1 MFDDEETIGGLT
13 MAEQG
18 DEPVVDYENPAD
30 VARLIQTQAQN
41 REKYFN
47 DLAEQLKA
55 KRYGPSRAEQLFALS
70 AAFAS
75 PTATR
80 GFGGVMGNV
89 MPVFQ
94 QFEKAKRDAEEARAA
109 DMQKL
114 TLARMGTTDDAI
126 KNALTLQRLQATY
139 NKPKSYK
146 SVVAGGPTGA
156 LDPKTGQP
164 ITAPTPKAYLDLE
177 NNPTPENLAAMIEA
191 YPRFDE
197 QFTMAYNRGLKKY
210 GVR

>member
-1 MFDDEETIGGLT
+1 
-13 MAEQG
+13 
-18 DEPVVDYENPAD
+18 
-30 VARLIQTQAQN
+30 
-41 REKYFN
+41 
-47 DLAEQLKA
+47 
-55 KRYGPSRAEQLFALS
+55 
-70 AAFAS
+70 
-75 PTATR
+75 
-80 GFGGVMGNV
+80 
-89 MPVFQ
+89 
-94 QFEKAKRDAEEARAA
+94 
-109 DMQKL
+109 MQKL
-114 TLARMGTTDDAI
+114 TMGRMGATDEEI
-126 KNALTLQRLQATY
+126 KSALALQKLQAAY

-177 NNPTPENLAAMIEA
+177 NNPTPENLAAMIAA